1 MFENIQGRNQI
12 FTAIVVSFAY
22 ASVGCNF
29 AWTSP
34 ILPRL
39 MEKDS
44 KIPITEEQGSW
55 VASLLAIGAT
65 VSPLMSCKLLDSL
78 GRKNTL
84 LLNTVLLLLG
94 WTLIWLAYCLEILYV
109 GRIITGLACGIFFLG
124 LPMYIIEITE
134 STMYEQMQKKAGIK
148 DLIKVPGNRKGLWIN
163 FFLVTAGQFTG
174 INVIQLYSELIF
186 MKSGSN
192 IPPKY
197 CAMTVG
203 TFQFI
208 SSLFAPSIS
217 KTFGYRKP
225 LLLGAVIIGIEYFFM
240 GLYFYFDHLGHD
252 MSQWGWLPV
261 ICLVIFM
268 LTFSSTYGPIPWAV
282 LGETFPANVKV
293 LASALATSLC
303 LLDTFILTK
312 FFTNVSEIVGI
323 YCGFW
328 IFSISMIISFLFV
341 YFILPETKGMS
352 LQEIQDILNK
362 PKPPNKDQV

>member
-134 STMYEQMQKKAGIK
+134 DSLRGALCCGIELSIAFGCNLEYFAGPYLSYNSLVMLSMVPPLIFLLVFLWLPDSPYYLISKGQKESAIKSLQWFRGNISKEMAEKESVIILSTMYEQMQKKAGIK

-225 LLLGAVIIGIEYFFM
+225 LLLGAVIIGIEYHMALFRGQF
-240 GLYFYFDHLGHD
+240 LGKHFQQ
-252 MSQWGWLPV
+252 M
-261 ICLVIFM
+261 
-268 LTFSSTYGPIPWAV
+268 
-282 LGETFPANVKV
+282 
-293 LASALATSLC
+293 
-303 LLDTFILTK
+303 
-312 FFTNVSEIVGI
+312 
-323 YCGFW
+323 
-328 IFSISMIISFLFV
+328 
-341 YFILPETKGMS
+341 
-352 LQEIQDILNK
+352 
-362 PKPPNKDQV
+362 